1 MCSSE
6 RRHRHVDRDSPVVG
20 GSILSPGRAGLA
32 LREKPHGGRRIEVA
46 RRYTKLDARVQG
58 PSVSLVA
65 VPPRTT
71 PSRRD
76 ATLES
81 LEMGW

>member
-32 LREKPHGGRRIEVA
+32 LGETDPSSGWAMAGGGRDESEA
-46 RRYTKLDARVQG
+46 RRYTKN
-58 PSVSLVA
+58 
-65 VPPRTT
+65 
-71 PSRRD
+71 
-76 ATLES
+76 
-81 LEMGW
+81 